1 MRCELRLVAAGT
13 TAGLGLALCIA
24 TAGWAAGPRESVAY
38 STFETELHAH
48 RIKTATVSSNEIEA
62 TLDNGQVIVTTRV
75 PPEIAAELQQYGV
88 EYSGSTGSDTGYW
101 LWIGPVLVL
110 AALLL
115 VPNRF
120 SGSRVESAATSM
132 GKSKARTYV
141 ETSTRTTF
149 NDVAGVDEAKEEL
162 QEIVAFLKDPRRY
175 GRLGARVPKGV
186 LLVGPPGTGKT
197 LLARAVA
204 GEAAVPFLSI
214 NGSEFVEMFVGVGAA
229 RVRDLFEQGRK
240 VAPAIIFID
249 EIDAIGAARGAA
261 NQFGGRHDEKEQ
273 TLNQLLSEIDG
284 FDQSVGLVLL
294 SATNRPEIL
303 DPALLR
309 AGRFDRQVLVDRPD
323 KTGRSQ
329 ILDVYL
335 RRIAIGPDVSS
346 EEIAAMTPGFTGA
359 DLATL
364 VNEAALLAT
373 RRNADRITA
382 GDFTAAIERMVAG
395 LEKKNR
401 LLSPK
406 EREVVA
412 YHEMGHALLSLL
424 LPGVDRAQKVS
435 IIPRG
440 IGALGYTIQRP
451 TEDRFLLTE
460 DELENKMA
468 VLLGG
473 RAAERLVFAKIST
486 GAADDLAK
494 ASDIARSIAAQYGM
508 VPTLGEVAYDR
519 QNAQFL
525 NGRSRPSWLERC
537 YAEETARE
545 IDCAVR
551 HLVERAAER
560 AERVLKSRRDLLER
574 GARALIERETLS
586 VDELQEL
593 VSASSLK
600 IAVFENKTP
609 AAA

>member
-1 MRCELRLVAAGT
+1 
-13 TAGLGLALCIA
+13 
-24 TAGWAAGPRESVAY
+24 
-38 STFETELHAH
+38 
-48 RIKTATVSSNEIEA
+48 
-62 TLDNGQVIVTTRV
+62 
-75 PPEIAAELQQYGV
+75 
-88 EYSGSTGSDTGYW
+88 
-101 LWIGPVLVL
+101 
-110 AALLL
+110 
-115 VPNRF
+115 
-120 SGSRVESAATSM
+120 
-132 GKSKARTYV
+132 
-141 ETSTRTTF
+141 
-149 NDVAGVDEAKEEL
+149 
-162 QEIVAFLKDPRRY
+162 
-175 GRLGARVPKGV
+175 
-186 LLVGPPGTGKT
+186 
-197 LLARAVA
+197 
-204 GEAAVPFLSI
+204 
-214 NGSEFVEMFVGVGAA
+214 
-229 RVRDLFEQGRK
+229 
-240 VAPAIIFID
+240 
-249 EIDAIGAARGAA
+249 
-261 NQFGGRHDEKEQ
+261 
-273 TLNQLLSEIDG
+273 
-284 FDQSVGLVLL
+284 
-294 SATNRPEIL
+294 
-303 DPALLR
+303 
-309 AGRFDRQVLVDRPD
+309 
-323 KTGRSQ
+323 
-329 ILDVYL
+329 
-335 RRIAIGPDVSS
+335 
-346 EEIAAMTPGFTGA
+346 
-359 DLATL
+359 
-364 VNEAALLAT
+364 
-373 RRNADRITA
+373 
-382 GDFTAAIERMVAG
+382 MVAG